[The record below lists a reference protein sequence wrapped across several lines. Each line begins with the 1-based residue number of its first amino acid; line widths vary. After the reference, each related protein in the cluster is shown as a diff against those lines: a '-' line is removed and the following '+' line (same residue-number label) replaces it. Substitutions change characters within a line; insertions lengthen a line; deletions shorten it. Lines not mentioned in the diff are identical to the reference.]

1 MNNMNKCKNCIWFDQ
16 CGQENACEDYTPV
29 SEAEYD
35 DMQAKEYNSDLSLRH
50 DICTKLIEEQNS

>member
-1 MNNMNKCKNCIWFDQ
+1 MNNMKKCKNCIWFDQ

-35 DMQAKEYNSDLSLRH
+35 AIQAGEYDSDLSLRH
-50 DICTKLIEEQNS
+50 NIFMEQIEEQNS